1 MKDRLGAGD
10 GIRTE
15 PEVWHIRRL
24 GGVIG
29 RAANAEHSEGSRRG
43 ASDQPGDII

>member
-15 PEVWHIRRL
+15 PKVWRL
-24 GGVIG
+24 AVSLDEPQTLSTESTVG
-29 RAANAEHSEGSRRG
+29 NG